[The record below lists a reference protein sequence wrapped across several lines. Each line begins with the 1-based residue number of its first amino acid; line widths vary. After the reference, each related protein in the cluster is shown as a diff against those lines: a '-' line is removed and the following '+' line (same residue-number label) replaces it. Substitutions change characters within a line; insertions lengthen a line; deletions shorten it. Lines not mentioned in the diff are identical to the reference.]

1 MSTHIS
7 NSFVA
12 TVLSKL
18 SCRKHKTSSA
28 RRVVVVVVAVVVVV
42 VVVVV
47 VLLLLLTAVVSKS
60 DDVRPWVVSRSFQWN
75 TNVDDHVSY
84 IPLQHNV
91 TALHKPAP
99 VSN

>member
-28 RRVVVVVVAVVVVV
+28 RRVVVVVVAVV

>member
-28 RRVVVVVVAVVVVV
+28 RRVVVVVVAV